1 MSSEEVSQSLSNDKS
16 ENDELNFKDDEEE
29 ESNKFKVP
37 ENNSEKKSESLN
49 FKDDEEKESNK
60 FKVPENNSEKKSENL
75 NFKEDEEKESNQFK
89 LSQHSQSK
97 KSDNNKSQSQK
108 SKSQKSDNKNSQS
121 RNSQSQKNED
131 NKSESQKSQS
141 QKSQSKKNEDN
152 KSDNN
157 KSQSQ
162 KSQSKKNEDNKS
174 ESQKSQSQKS
184 ESQKS
189 KSQKSQSKKSEN
201 KNSENKNSESKKSSL
216 PKINTSNNI
225 IDENKSE
232 KSIKNNNLP
241 LFNDILTGDPNDENL
256 NLPPLTYNNKYIKTP
271 SEISKTSSKHSS
283 KHSSKLKL
291 NNENEEKKS
300 EYSKS
305 SKFKKSKKSNYEEK
319 KSETNFP
326 IDKKDKVRIFE
337 SDNIKSSKKKIIND
351 ETIIKE
357 PPHENSIDPYRI
369 QFNNEEDKNKIND
382 LLCYQC
388 QNFPLNPISCSE
400 CNTIFCK
407 ECIDSYNKC
416 LNCNSIFKQ
425 GEILDE
431 IKNLYSNIKIKCKYK
446 ECGCDEILSSN
457 DLLNHE
463 NNCKLKLGKC
473 TFCNNEFKYE
483 ELYSHIK
490 NCKNNERKCT
500 ICGYKDTY
508 EEYNKTDKKIEHIK
522 HILLPDISN
531 IIKSEM
537 NKFYKQLFEEK
548 EQKKKLE
555 SKGDEQ
561 IDIMKTQGEKII
573 NLENIINE
581 ISDNIKKIQS
591 SPSHN
596 AVGLSIA
603 NNELKNKLKSIK
615 LINNISNSIDNGFEC
630 DNKFCIIQTFTNDY
644 IIVYPNVKY
653 GIDIYNLSN
662 NQIENVI
669 KKAHDS
675 NITCMSYSQ
684 NKKKNLTYLITA
696 SFDRSINIYSIEDG
710 WKIIKNYKEAHD
722 DYSIFSLDSFYNENN
737 GIISI
742 SGNKN
747 LSEIKVW
754 FCDNEDNNNNKI
766 IKLNNNIFCIKHNPN
781 NLDEIYIGT
790 DEGILLFLIS
800 KISENQNNPEKNL
813 QDKNYDKSNHIC
825 ISFLDNNEYNLI
837 EGDSIGK
844 IRIWSLNT
852 NELIKIFERGIL
864 TFQINTLDNWD
875 DRFVI
880 GGSRDGKIVLFD
892 IIDGVQVNEIG
903 SHNGYVYCV
912 KIATHW
918 KYGKIIVSSGF
929 DGVLKL
935 WGSTDNN

>member
-1 MSSEEVSQSLSNDKS
+1 MSSEEGSDSLSNENS
-16 ENDELNFKDDEEE
+16 NNDELNFKDDEDK

-49 FKDDEEKESNK
+49 FKEDEEKESNK
-60 FKVPENNSEKKSENL
+60 FKV
-75 NFKEDEEKESNQFK
+75 SN
-89 LSQHSQSK
+89 HSQSK
-97 KSDNNKSQSQK
+97 KSD
-108 SKSQKSDNKNSQS
+108 
-121 RNSQSQKNED
+121 D

-141 QKSQSKKNEDN
+141 QKSESKKSENKNSESKKNENDN
-152 KSDNN
+152 KSESQKSQSKKSESQKSKSKKTESKKLDDNKSEDN

-162 KSQSKKNEDNKS
+162 KSESKKSENKNSESKKNENDNKS

-189 KSQKSQSKKSEN
+189 KSKKTESKKNDDNKSEDNKSQSQKSESQKSKSKKSES
-201 KNSENKNSESKKSSL
+201 KKSENKNSESKKSSL
-216 PKINTSNNI
+216 PNINSNI
-225 IDENKSE
+225 IIESE
-232 KSIKNNNLP
+232 KNSKKSQNNP
-241 LFNDILTGDPNDENL
+241 FFNDIITGDPNDENL
-256 NLPPLTYNNKYIKTP
+256 NLPPLSYNNKYIKTP
-271 SEISKTSSKHSS
+271 SETSKNSSK
-283 KHSSKLKL
+283 KLKL
-291 NNENEEKKS
+291 NNETEEKKS

-319 KSETNFP
+319 KSE
-326 IDKKDKVRIFE
+326 
-337 SDNIKSSKKKIIND
+337 SKIKIINE
-351 ETIIKE
+351 ETKMKE
-357 PPHENSIDPYRI
+357 PPHENSINPYRI
-369 QFNNEEDKNKIND
+369 QFNNENDKSKLND
-382 LLCYQC
+382 LLCNQC
-388 QNFPLNPISCSE
+388 ENFPLNPISCSE

-407 ECIDSYNKC
+407 ECINENNKC

-425 GEILDE
+425 GEILE
-431 IKNLYSNIKIKCKYK
+431 ELKNLYSNIKINCKYK

-457 DLLNHE
+457 ELLNHE
-463 NNCKLKLGKC
+463 NNCKSKIGKC

-483 ELYSHIK
+483 ELYFHIK
-490 NCKNNERKCT
+490 NCKNNERKCI

-522 HILLPDISN
+522 HILLPDITN

-537 NKFYKQLFEEK
+537 NKFYKHLFEEK
-548 EQKKKLE
+548 EEKKKLQN
-555 SKGDEQ
+555 KGEEQ
-561 IDIMKTQGEKII
+561 IDIMKNQGEKIM

-581 ISDNIKKIQS
+581 ISENIKKIQS

-603 NNELKNKLKSIK
+603 TNELKNKLKSIK
-615 LINNISNSIDNGFEC
+615 LINNISNTIDNGFEC
-630 DNKFCIIQTFTNDY
+630 DNKFCIIQTLTNDY
-644 IIVYPNVKY
+644 IIVYPNLKY

-675 NITCMSYSQ
+675 NITCMTYSQ

-710 WKIIKNYKEAHD
+710 WKKIKNFNEAHN
-722 DYSIFSLDSFYNENN
+722 DYSIFSLDSFYDENK

-742 SGNKN
+742 SGNHN
-747 LSEIKVW
+747 LSEIKIW
-754 FCDNEDNNNNKI
+754 FCDSEDNNKI
-766 IKLNNNIFCIKHNPN
+766 IKINNNKIFCIKHNPK

-800 KISENQNNPEKNL
+800 KITESENKPEKNL

-825 ISFLDNNEYNLI
+825 ITFLDNNEYNLI

-844 IRIWSLNT
+844 IRIWGLNN

-864 TFQINTLDNWD
+864 TFQINTLENWD

-880 GGSRDGKIVLFD
+880 GGSRDGKIILFD
-892 IIDGVQVNEIG
+892 VIDGVQVNEIG

-935 WGSTDNN
+935 WGSTENN

>member
-1 MSSEEVSQSLSNDKS
+1 M
-16 ENDELNFKDDEEE
+16 
-29 ESNKFKVP
+29 
-37 ENNSEKKSESLN
+37 
-49 FKDDEEKESNK
+49 
-60 FKVPENNSEKKSENL
+60 
-75 NFKEDEEKESNQFK
+75 
-89 LSQHSQSK
+89 
-97 KSDNNKSQSQK
+97 
-108 SKSQKSDNKNSQS
+108 
-121 RNSQSQKNED
+121 
-131 NKSESQKSQS
+131 
-141 QKSQSKKNEDN
+141 
-152 KSDNN
+152 
-157 KSQSQ
+157 
-162 KSQSKKNEDNKS
+162 
-174 ESQKSQSQKS
+174 
-184 ESQKS
+184 
-189 KSQKSQSKKSEN
+189 
-201 KNSENKNSESKKSSL
+201 
-216 PKINTSNNI
+216 
-225 IDENKSE
+225 
-232 KSIKNNNLP
+232 
-241 LFNDILTGDPNDENL
+241 
-256 NLPPLTYNNKYIKTP
+256 
-271 SEISKTSSKHSS
+271 
-283 KHSSKLKL
+283 
-291 NNENEEKKS
+291 
-300 EYSKS
+300 
-305 SKFKKSKKSNYEEK
+305 
-319 KSETNFP
+319 
-326 IDKKDKVRIFE
+326 
-337 SDNIKSSKKKIIND
+337 
-351 ETIIKE
+351 KE
-357 PPHENSIDPYRI
+357 PPHENSINPYRI
-369 QFNNEEDKNKIND
+369 QFNNENDKSKLND

-388 QNFPLNPISCSE
+388 ENFPLNPISCSE

-407 ECIDSYNKC
+407 ECINENNKC

-425 GEILDE
+425 GEILEDL
-431 IKNLYSNIKIKCKYK
+431 KNLYSNIKINCKYK

-457 DLLNHE
+457 ELLNHE
-463 NNCKLKLGKC
+463 NNCKSKIGKC

-490 NCKNNERKCT
+490 NCKNNERKCI

-522 HILLPDISN
+522 HILLPDITN

-537 NKFYKQLFEEK
+537 NKFYKHLFEEK
-548 EQKKKLE
+548 EEKKKLQN
-555 SKGDEQ
+555 KGEEQ
-561 IDIMKTQGEKII
+561 IDIMKNQGEKII

-615 LINNISNSIDNGFEC
+615 LISNITTSIDNGFEC

-710 WKIIKNYKEAHD
+710 WKIIKNFKEAHD

-747 LSEIKVW
+747 LSEVKIW
-754 FCDNEDNNNNKI
+754 FCDVEDKNKL
-766 IKLNNNIFCIKHNPN
+766 IKLNNNKIFCIKHNPK

-800 KISENQNNPEKNL
+800 KITENENKPEKNL

-864 TFQINTLDNWD
+864 TFQINTLENWD

-880 GGSRDGKIVLFD
+880 GGSRDGKIILFD
-892 IIDGVQVNEIG
+892 VIDGVQVNEIG

>member
-1 MSSEEVSQSLSNDKS
+1 MSSEEENQSLSNEQS
-16 ENDELNFKDDEEE
+16 ENDELNFKEDEDE

-37 ENNSEKKSESLN
+37 EKNSEKKSES
-49 FKDDEEKESNK
+49 
-60 FKVPENNSEKKSENL
+60 L

-89 LSQHSQSK
+89 VSNHSKSK
-97 KSDNNKSQSQK
+97 KSNDNKSENEKSQSQK
-108 SKSQKSDNKNSQS
+108 SKSEKSQSKKSESKNSQK
-121 RNSQSQKNED
+121 KNDD
-131 NKSESQKSQS
+131 NKSESQKSKSEKSESKKSES
-141 QKSQSKKNEDN
+141 QKSKSEKSESKKSQSKKSENKNSEDK
-152 KSDNN
+152 KSE
-157 KSQSQ
+157 SI
-162 KSQSKKNEDNKS
+162 KSQSKKSENKNSEVKNSEDKKSEDKNQEDNKS

-189 KSQKSQSKKSEN
+189 KSQKSKSQKSQSQNLQSKKSESH
-201 KNSENKNSESKKSSL
+201 NSQSKKSSL
-216 PKINTSNNI
+216 PNI

-232 KSIKNNNLP
+232 KSSKNKNYP

-256 NLPPLTYNNKYIKTP
+256 NLPPLSYNNKYIKTP
-271 SEISKTSSKHSS
+271 SVISKNSSKKDS
-283 KHSSKLKL
+283 KKLKL
-291 NNENEEKKS
+291 NNENEEEKKS

-305 SKFKKSKKSNYEEK
+305 SKFKKSKNSNYEEK
-319 KSETNFP
+319 QSY
-326 IDKKDKVRIFE
+326 
-337 SDNIKSSKKKIIND
+337 KSSKKKIIND
-351 ETIIKE
+351 ETILKE
-357 PPHENSIDPYRI
+357 PPHENSIIPYRI
-369 QFNNEEDKNKIND
+369 IINNENDKNKLND
-382 LLCYQC
+382 LLCYKC

-407 ECIDSYNKC
+407 ECIDENNKC
-416 LNCNSIFKQ
+416 LNCNSIFKK
-425 GEILDE
+425 GEISDD
-431 IKNLYSNIKIKCKYK
+431 IKNLYSNIKINCKYK
-446 ECGCDEILSSN
+446 ECGCNEILSSN
-457 DLLNHE
+457 ELLNHE
-463 NNCKLKLGKC
+463 NNCKSKIGKC
-473 TFCNNEFKYE
+473 SFCNNEFKYE

-490 NCKNNERKCT
+490 NCKNTERKCT

-508 EEYNKTDKKIEHIK
+508 EEYNRTDKKIEHIK
-522 HILLPDISN
+522 HILLPEITN
-531 IIKSEM
+531 IIQSEM
-537 NKFYKQLFEEK
+537 NKFYKHLFEDK

-555 SKGDEQ
+555 SKGEEQ
-561 IDIMKTQGEKII
+561 IDIMKTQGERII
-573 NLENIINE
+573 NMENLINE
-581 ISDNIKKIQS
+581 MNENIKKIQS
-591 SPSHN
+591 SPAYN

-603 NNELKNKLKSIK
+603 TNELKNKLKSIK
-615 LINNISNSIDNGFEC
+615 LISNITTSIDNGFEC
-630 DNKFCIIQTFTNDY
+630 DNKFCVIQTFSNDY
-644 IIVYPNVKY
+644 IIVYPNLKY

-710 WKIIKNYKEAHD
+710 WKKIKNILEAHD
-722 DYSIFSLDSFYNENN
+722 DYSIFSLDSFYNEEK

-747 LSEIKVW
+747 LSEVKIW
-754 FCDNEDNNNNKI
+754 FCDVEDKNKL
-766 IKLNNNIFCIKHNPN
+766 IKLNNNKIFCIKHNPK

-800 KISENQNNPEKNL
+800 KITENENKPEKNL
-813 QDKNYDKSNHIC
+813 QDKNFDKSNHIC

-864 TFQINTLDNWD
+864 TFQINTLENWD

-880 GGSRDGKIVLFD
+880 GGSRDGKIILFD
-892 IIDGVQVNEIG
+892 VIDGVQVDEIG

-918 KYGKIIVSSGF
+918 KYGKIIVSSGY

-935 WGSTDNN
+935 WGSSENN